1 MNALAIDCAVSR
13 LSIAAKK
20 DTHIVKVT
28 LDVGMKQSEKL
39 LPTIDYVLKEAELTA
54 KELDY
59 TAITIG
65 PGSFTGLRL
74 GLSALKSLELANKTP
89 IYGIPSFD
97 AYAFPYRTAIETVLS
112 VIDGNR
118 DQFYASFYC
127 RGEKL
132 SGPDDKPMTDIIK
145 QIDPETEV
153 LVCGPD
159 AKTFV
164 DEMNE
169 QTPLYSIHCF
179 TPSGDCTES
188 LFTLAENMIA
198 QKKPALAEYEGPVYV
213 RKSEAEIVHEEQVQG
228 KK

>member
-1 MNALAIDCAVSR
+1 MKALAIDCAVSK
-13 LSIAAKK
+13 LSVAAKN
-20 DTHIVKVT
+20 DLHTVRVS
-28 LDVGMKQSEKL
+28 LDIGMKQSEKL
-39 LPTIDYVLKEAELTA
+39 LPTIEYVLKEAELTA

-59 TAITIG
+59 TTITIG

-74 GLSALKSLELANKTP
+74 GLSALKSFEMANKTP
-89 IYGIPSFD
+89 IYGIPSLD

-132 SGPDDKPMTDIIK
+132 SGPNDKSITDIIK
-145 QIDPETEV
+145 EIDPETEV

-159 AKTFV
+159 SKKFV

-179 TPSGDCTES
+179 TPSSDCTDS
-188 LFTLAENMIA
+188 LFALAEEMIA
-198 QKKPALAEYEGPVYV
+198 QKKPALAEYEGPLYV
-213 RKSEAEIVHEEQVQG
+213 RKSEAEIVHDEQEQG
-228 KK
+228 KS